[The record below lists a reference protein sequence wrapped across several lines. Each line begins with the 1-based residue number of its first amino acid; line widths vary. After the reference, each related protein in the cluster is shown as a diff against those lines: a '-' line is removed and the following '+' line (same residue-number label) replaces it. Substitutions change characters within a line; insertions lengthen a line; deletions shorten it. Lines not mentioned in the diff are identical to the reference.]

1 MRNHFFFKSWRAL
14 KGTNLSLHSLVERHT
29 PWLLLLPAVMVLM
42 VFFVVPLADLF
53 VLSLQ
58 HYVPGKGVAET
69 FTVENYTRF
78 LTDSYYLGVLLET
91 LWLGVVVTA
100 LTLVLGYPLAYFLAR
115 TVSPRKGIW
124 IALIIF
130 PLFTNIVVRSFS
142 WIILLGNRGLLNNF
156 LRELQLIDQPLR
168 LMFNFTGVVI
178 GLTHIF
184 LPFMVITL
192 TSVLQ
197 NIELDYEEAAQV
209 LGANRFRTFW
219 LITLPLSLPGIVAG
233 SLLVFLL
240 TITAFVTPR
249 LLGGVTFKVMSN
261 LIFQEFM
268 STFNWPFGAAM
279 AFILLVV
286 TLIIIF
292 LYLRAFRL
300 EKRQYI

>member
-1 MRNHFFFKSWRAL
+1 MRNYFSSQSWRAL
-14 KGTNLSLHSLVERHT
+14 GGTNLSLHSFVERHT

-91 LWLGVVVTA
+91 LWLGVVVTT

-124 IALIIF
+124 IALVIF

-156 LRELQLIDQPLR
+156 LRELQLIEQPLR

-197 NIELDYEEAAQV
+197 NIELEYEEAAQV

-279 AFILLVV
+279 AFILLIV